1 MSLSTRSEQF
11 LLTKA
16 NEKVKIK
23 TKEDSQI
30 FFQIGKQTF
39 SDSQEEIQSDKI
51 ENLIPPS
58 PNLENKVIVRKRRLA
73 STRSNGMTSRSCH
86 TVLYESS
93 QQTEEFPLK
102 KKSSSFSIERSGPEI
117 DDDGED
123 VEDLSDGNL
132 NLLFEQSL
140 VREIYM
146 ANEQTFLNFEEE
158 EQNSLNDKI
167 EEDSSNK
174 KVKSRVSRKESQ
186 KSQNSLESISEND
199 TIISNPEEV
208 EPNNLQQSDSVL
220 QDMSID
226 GEERIISQ
234 EFINETTLNDT
245 FNVSKKKTSRRS
257 SSKNKKEKNQGS
269 IGGNNGNEESK
280 TETLKSKS
288 SRRRSRRDSKDVI
301 EHSKS
306 LESSKENFLSEEKIE
321 ERIKSKSSRRGSRRD
336 SKNFIEREEQNLS
349 QQSLDRNE
357 IQNGDDNGIVRV
369 KSKSSR
375 RVSRQDSK
383 GSVEKIKNETETLD
397 ESNAKIKSRSSR
409 KASRK
414 DSKGKIEKE
423 QIKESQEFF
432 NENGN
437 ENEDED
443 LKIKKYK
450 KSRKNSKGILEQT
463 KNQES
468 LGGNENSDTNENHE
482 NNATNENKG
491 TEEKIEERKIKRTKS
506 KSSRGILKQRSK
518 GVIERK
524 QSQQSLGE
532 NEKENEKENGNG
544 NEERKEKT
552 PENKVKRSKSKLSR
566 SVSIQDAVGKSKN
579 QDENDENEGTQESQI
594 KRSKSKLS
602 RSVSIQGTIREE
614 SIDKNGITEKS
625 KIKRTKS
632 KSSRRGSRRDSKN
645 VVEIEEQNQNQN
657 QNQQPLDGNE
667 MIDDRND
674 SKKED
679 EFKSSN
685 PTSPEKN
692 QNDEVVQD
700 AP

>member
-93 QQTEEFPLK
+93 QQAEEFPLK

-208 EPNNLQQSDSVL
+208 EPNNLPQSDSVL
-220 QDMSID
+220 QDMSIN

-234 EFINETTLNDT
+234 KFINETTLNDT

-257 SSKNKKEKNQGS
+257 SSKNKKENQGS
-269 IGGNNGNEESK
+269 ISENEESK

-288 SRRRSRRDSKDVI
+288 SRRGSRRDSKDVI

-306 LESSKENFLSEEKIE
+306 QESSNENFLSEEKIE

-383 GSVEKIKNETETLD
+383 GSLEKIKNETETLD
-397 ESNAKIKSRSSR
+397 ESNTKIKPRSSR

-423 QIKESQEFF
+423 QIKESQEFI

-532 NEKENEKENGNG
+532 NEKENGKENGNE

-579 QDENDENEGTQESQI
+579 QESNDENEGTQENQI

-614 SIDKNGITEKS
+614 SIDKNGTTEKS

-632 KSSRRGSRRDSKN
+632 KSSRRGSKRDSKN
-645 VVEIEEQNQNQN
+645 VIEIEQQNHN

-667 MIDDRND
+667 MIDDKND